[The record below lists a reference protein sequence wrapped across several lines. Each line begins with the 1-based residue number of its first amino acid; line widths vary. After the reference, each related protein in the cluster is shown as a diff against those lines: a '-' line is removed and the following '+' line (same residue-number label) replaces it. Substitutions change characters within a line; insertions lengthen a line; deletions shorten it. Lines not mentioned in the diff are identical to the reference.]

1 MAFVNVHDAT
11 GAILFRYDAARNLIE
26 VKSAKLGPV
35 LVDLERYRQAP
46 AAVVQDQQ
54 QHPEGTRPQAEE
66 QHSV

>member
-26 VKSAKLGPV
+26 VKSAKLDPV

-46 AAVVQDQQ
+46 AAVMPDQ
-54 QHPEGTRPQAEE
+54 PKAEAE
-66 QHSV
+66 ATAAEPHEP